1 MVYIIRFFTFI
12 AIILYSSNSFAQ
24 TAAVNCEKATT
35 LLSLLK
41 EHHVASKPL
50 NDSLSSDIFNNFFH
64 LLDINRHF
72 FTNSDLQ
79 GFDDLAYTLD
89 DLLNE
94 KKCDFLDSITLRF
107 KHRIHETVSL
117 LEQMKD
123 DIPSLEEVDT
133 FRVSYNVTSP
143 YAIDKL
149 ELKARWVSLVRY
161 FTLNKV
167 INKDTSLIKSFDSF
181 NDTYL
186 LECNKQIQNI
196 KRKLLNEQGLHNYVY
211 HKFLQAIATAHD
223 PHSAY
228 FSTKEKQ
235 KFETANATDA
245 PSFGIDLEEDAS
257 GYVKI
262 ARLIP
267 GSSAWRSNQLNEGDV
282 LLSLTDPVGKLYD
295 LTFYD
300 LYEIIDL
307 LESIGSQINLSVSK
321 INGEQITVLLQKELL
336 RVDQNVIKSLLLTKN
351 DTSFAYINLP
361 GFYTK
366 DEFNQSGAANDLAK
380 EILKLKKENIQGI
393 ILDIRNNGGGDMQE
407 ALDIAGIFIDRG
419 TLSIYRQYGK
429 DITLKDSN
437 LGTVYDGPLVV
448 MVNGASASASELIA
462 GTLQDHNRALIV
474 GTPTFGK
481 ATGQNIKSM
490 ATKNPKADFVKITT
504 LRFYRVTGRSHQKY
518 GVVPNVYLPDVFE
531 GLSYREH
538 SLPFA
543 LAPDMT
549 NKKAYY
555 YPLRSIKLD
564 SIIIR
569 SKNRVSSNPSFQN
582 IFNVSNHL
590 NNYIKKGG
598 FFIPLQKEAFL
609 AFLEVREL
617 NNTLSLE
624 ENHISQ
630 IDISFS
636 SYDNDVNAFD
646 KYSEE
651 IFNVL
656 KKNVLNDPY
665 IEESFNIITD
675 YIKFNKQ

>member
-1 MVYIIRFFTFI
+1 MRFFIFI
-12 AIILYSSNSFAQ
+12 VIIICSGNAFAQ
-24 TAAVNCEKATT
+24 TASVNCEKATK
-35 LLSLLK
+35 LLFLLK

-64 LLDINRHF
+64 LLDLNRHY

-79 GFDDLAYTLD
+79 YFNDLTYKLD
-89 DLLNE
+89 DRINE

-107 KHRIHETVSL
+107 NHRINETISL
-117 LEQMKD
+117 LEQMKAD
-123 DIPSLEEVDT
+123 VPSLVDVDT
-133 FRVSYNVTSP
+133 FRVSYNVSEP

-161 FTLNKV
+161 FTLNIV
-167 INKDTSLIKSFDSF
+167 INKDTSSVKSFDSY
-181 NDTYL
+181 NETYL
-186 LECNKQIQNI
+186 LECKNQIQNI
-196 KRKLLNEQGLHNYVY
+196 KRKLLNEDGLYNYVY

-228 FSTKEKQ
+228 FSSKEKQ

-267 GSSAWRSNQLNEGDV
+267 GSSAWRSNKLNEGDI
-282 LLSLTDPVGKLYD
+282 LFSLTDPVGKLYD

-307 LESIGSQINLSVSK
+307 LESMGSQISLSVGK
-321 INGEQITVLLQKELL
+321 INGEHITVLLQKELL
-336 RVDQNVIKSLLLTKN
+336 RVDQNVIKSLLLTKE

-366 DEFNQSGAANDLAK
+366 DKFNQSGAANDLAK
-380 EILKLKKENIQGI
+380 EIIKLKKENIQGI
-393 ILDIRNNGGGDMQE
+393 ILDVRNNGGGDIQE

-429 DITLKDSN
+429 DFTLKDSN

-448 MVNGASASASELIA
+448 MVNGASASASELLV

-481 ATGQNIKSM
+481 ATGQMIKSM
-490 ATKNPKADFVKITT
+490 ASKNPNVDFVKITT
-504 LRFYRVTGRSHQKY
+504 LRFYRVTGRTHQKY
-518 GVVPNVYLPDVFE
+518 GVVPNIYLPDVFE
-531 GLSYREH
+531 GLSYRES
-538 SLPFA
+538 SLPFV
-543 LAPDMT
+543 LEPDVT
-549 NKKAYY
+549 SKKAYY
-555 YPLRSIKLD
+555 YPLHSIKLD
-564 SIIIR
+564 SIIIQ
-569 SKNRVSSNPSFQN
+569 SKNRIASNPSFQN
-582 IFNVSNHL
+582 ILKVNNHL
-590 NNYIKKGG
+590 NNYIKKGE

-609 AFLEVREL
+609 EFLEVREL
-617 NNTLSLE
+617 NNTILSE
-624 ENHISQ
+624 GSNNSQ
-630 IDISFS
+630 VNISFS

-646 KYSEE
+646 KYGKE

-665 IEESFNIITD
+665 IEESFNIIID
-675 YIKFNKQ
+675 YLRFNEY